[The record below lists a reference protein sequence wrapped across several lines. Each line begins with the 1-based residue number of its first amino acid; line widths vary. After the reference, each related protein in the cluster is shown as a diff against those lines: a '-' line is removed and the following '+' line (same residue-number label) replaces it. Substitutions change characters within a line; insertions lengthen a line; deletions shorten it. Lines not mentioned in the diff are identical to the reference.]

1 MLHLA
6 GFNHQSVALTGGPVQ
21 AAIIIGAIGIMV
33 GKNWVFQRRFNGV
46 QGVLKNMGAGYGTEP
61 SHRYS
66 NQPIAPKPATMAY
79 GPAQPLGCL
88 YYENCFVNV
97 AWTLDRLHRWIYRVI
112 WLLIAGLF

>member
-1 MLHLA
+1 
-6 GFNHQSVALTGGPVQ
+6 
-21 AAIIIGAIGIMV
+21 
-33 GKNWVFQRRFNGV
+33 
-46 QGVLKNMGAGYGTEP
+46 
-61 SHRYS
+61 
-66 NQPIAPKPATMAY
+66 MAY